1 MLFNSFQFLIF
12 FPAAALIYFIVPQK
26 IKNVWLLIMSYYF
39 YMSWNAKYA
48 LLLLFSTVVTYASGL
63 LLAYFSAKNSP
74 HNFDTRSGA
83 LPFCNISQKH
93 HFLHTSFR

>member
-63 LLAYFSAKNSP
+63 LLAYFSAKN
-74 HNFDTRSGA
+74 NRKGRQLTVA
-83 LPFCNISQKH
+83 L
-93 HFLHTSFR
+93 SFF